1 MPPTLLIFIVGP
13 GGSRPLE
20 GGWQARLRTLCP
32 SGAVFFSH
40 SPPSNTWARD
50 PEARGCGRTV
60 WALRNGRAL
69 VPRGPTG
76 RVPRDPCAN
85 KQGLVSREKDDIC
98 RVGQRRLNSQK
109 GVQPER
115 REEKA
120 CRSPLTARNGSTPST
135 CLRVL
140 CWLPGG
146 QGRPALP
153 SGAAWLSW

>member
-32 SGAVFFSH
+32 SGLCS
-40 SPPSNTWARD
+40 SPSNTWARD

-76 RVPRDPCAN
+76 RVPRDPYAN
-85 KQGLVSREKDDIC
+85 KQGLVSREKHDIC
-98 RVGQRRLNSQK
+98 RAGQRRLNF
-109 GVQPER
+109 PER
-115 REEKA
+115 CAARKTGREGLQVSID
-120 CRSPLTARNGSTPST
+120 SPKRVYALHLPTCPLLVARRTGEAS
-135 CLRVL
+135 
-140 CWLPGG
+140 
-146 QGRPALP
+146 PALRSCLAELVMP
-153 SGAAWLSW
+153 R

>member
-20 GGWQARLRTLCP
+20 EGWQARLRTLCP
-32 SGAVFFSH
+32 PGAVFFSH

-50 PEARGCGRTV
+50 AEACGCGRTV

-76 RVPRDPCAN
+76 RVPRDPYAN
-85 KQGLVSREKDDIC
+85 KQGLVSRKKHDVC
-98 RVGQRRLNSQK
+98 RAGQRWLNFPK